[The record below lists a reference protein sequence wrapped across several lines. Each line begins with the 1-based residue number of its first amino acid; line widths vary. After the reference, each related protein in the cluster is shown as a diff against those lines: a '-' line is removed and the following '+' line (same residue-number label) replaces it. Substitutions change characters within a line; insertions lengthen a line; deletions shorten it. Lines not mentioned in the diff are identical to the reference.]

1 MNSPK
6 VVVSLGLAL
15 IFSVILTACGGGS
28 STPPPAPS
36 PPTIET
42 QTLPRGVV
50 NSQTPYGAILSA
62 IGGTGAYTWSISSGS
77 LPPGLTLNA
86 SQGIISGTPT
96 TIGNYP
102 FTVQVTDAKNLSS
115 TANLSIY
122 IEGVVVLSNI
132 CGMSSVPNACPSGS
146 QGVPYSQTLTASGGL
161 QPYTWCVLATGG
173 GCDPTQASLPPG
185 LSLNT
190 ATGVISGTPTF
201 TANGP
206 PMTFMVQVTDA
217 ETSPG
222 IPAVGSSS
230 FGITIMSVTTPS
242 LPTGNVNVPY
252 TNPDGSPVLLTVAGG
267 MQPYTW
273 TAINLP
279 PGLHLDP
286 SCTST
291 KLLTCAIEGTPTMNG
306 VYANPAK
313 VTDGEK
319 LNPAVATANLSII
332 IGPLTITTAS
342 LPAGIVNIAYSTT
355 LGASGGVP
363 PYTWC
368 VLGSNGMCDPSQA
381 LLPPGLTMNSSGVI
395 SGTPTTQN
403 TYGFTVQVTDSGSG
417 SQQEVV
423 TKPLTIAITPGL
435 GNSNLNGP
443 YAFTFSGYKNGTFV
457 VMAGS
462 FVTDGQGHIISGE
475 LDYNDGT
482 GEPVDNNGNPIAQ
495 TIAASSKYNINAN
508 GLGTMTLV
516 TNMSPPSPFVFDIS
530 IESNGSGRLIQS
542 DPAQPQAY
550 GSGQVEPYAPLQ
562 QGENWPL
569 CGSNVAVG
577 LFGLDS
583 SLTARYAAAGQFQF
597 DPKTCVDA
605 ENGVMDINDG
615 GNPSNATFTGAF
627 NQLDNN
633 TSRGIA
639 GITFKPG
646 VAHTYAFYLVSSS
659 DRKSNQLIVVSTEPA
674 SKPSALTLW
683 SGIQQANFPTGWD
696 NSRLAGTAV
705 AELNALDNNV
715 TADVTAGLFVG
726 QGVSGHTCTSGQGG
740 TPQFDPATLSY
751 DENQGGTSS
760 LQQTSTGTYCI
771 DKTTGRVT
779 LTPFNVGPFA
789 VPPVFYMIT
798 ANQAFVVGTDP
809 AVTSGYFEQQ
819 SGSPFTT
826 SSIGGFYAGGTETP
840 VTSMV
845 TNAAVWL
852 SADGSLNMNG
862 TQDTS
867 GPNGPAQNNFNYT
880 YSVDSTGRAV
890 VLQSDGSTA
899 GIMYVIGAAGS
910 QTSPAK
916 AVMLPV
922 NNPGGQPNQNPALSV
937 FNATVIP

>member
-28 STPPPAPS
+28 STPPAPAG
-36 PPTIET
+36 PPTLET
-42 QTLPRGVV
+42 QTLPGGVV
-50 NSQTPYGAILSA
+50 NQNYSAILSA

-77 LPPGLTLNA
+77 LPPGLTLNS
-86 SQGIISGTPT
+86 SQGVISGTPT
-96 TIGNYP
+96 AVQKGGYS
-102 FTVQVTDAKNLSS
+102 FTAQVTDAKGLSA

-122 IEGVVVLSNI
+122 IEGVVSITPASL
-132 CGMSSVPNACPSGS
+132 PSGS
-146 QGVPYSQTLTASGGL
+146 VGVPYSQTLMASGGL
-161 QPYTWCVLATGG
+161 LPYTWCVLATGG
-173 GCDPTQASLPPG
+173 GCDPTQAGLPAG

-190 ATGVISGTPTF
+190 TTGVISGTPT
-201 TANGP
+201 TNGTP
-206 PMTFMVQVTDA
+206 TNFMIQVTDA

-222 IPAVGSSS
+222 IPAVGGSS
-230 FGITIMSVTTPS
+230 FSITIMSVTTTS
-242 LPTGNVNVPY
+242 LPPGNVNVPY
-252 TNPDGSPVLLTVAGG
+252 SATLTVAGG
-267 MQPYTW
+267 VAPYTW
-273 TAINLP
+273 APTVNMP

-286 SCTST
+286 NCVAT
-291 KLLTCAIEGTPTMNG
+291 KLPTCAIEGTPTKNG
-306 VYANPAK
+306 VYANPAQ
-313 VTDGEK
+313 VTDSEK
-319 LNPAVATANLSII
+319 LNPAVATANLNLI
-332 IGPLTITTAS
+332 IGPLTITTTS
-342 LPAGIVNIAYSTT
+342 LPAGIVNILYSTT

-381 LLPPGLTMNSSGVI
+381 LLPPGLTMNSSGMI
-395 SGTPTTQN
+395 SGTPTTPN
-403 TYGFTVQVTDSGSG
+403 SYSFTAQVTDSGSG
-417 SQQEVV
+417 SQQEIVSA
-423 TKPLTIAITPGL
+423 PLTIVITPGL
-435 GNSNLNGP
+435 SNSNLSGS
-443 YAFTFSGYKNGTFV
+443 YAFTFSGYNNGTLV

-462 FVTDGQGHIISGE
+462 FVTDGQGHIISGL

-482 GEPVDNNGNPIAQ
+482 GEPIDNNGNPIAQ
-495 TIAASSKYNINAN
+495 TIAATSKYNINAN

-516 TNMSPPSPFVFDIS
+516 TNMSPPSPFVFNVS
-530 IESNGSGRLIQS
+530 ITSDGNGRLIQS
-542 DPAQPQAY
+542 DSSQPKAY
-550 GSGQVEPYAPLQ
+550 GSGQIITQPPTSQ
-562 QGENWPL
+562 WPL
-569 CGSNVAVG
+569 CGSNVALG

-597 DPKTCVDA
+597 DPSTCVDA
-605 ENGVMDINDG
+605 ENGVMDTNDG

-627 NQLDNN
+627 NQYDQN
-633 TSRGIA
+633 TGRGIA
-639 GITFKPG
+639 GFTFNPG
-646 VAHTYAFYLVSSS
+646 GRHFYAFYLVSNNNH
-659 DRKSNQLIVVSTEPA
+659 KNNQLILVSTEPA
-674 SKPSALTLW
+674 SKPAPLTLW
-683 SGIQQANFPTGWD
+683 SGLQQANFPTGWD
-696 NSRLAGTAV
+696 NTRLTGTDV

-726 QGVSGHTCTSGQGG
+726 QGVTGHTCTSGQGG

-760 LQQTSTGTYCI
+760 LQQTSNGTYCI

-779 LTPFNVGPFA
+779 LTAFNAGPFL
-789 VPPVFYMIT
+789 VPPVFYMVT

-809 AVTSGYFEQQ
+809 AVTAGYLEQQ
-819 SGSPFTT
+819 TGSPFTT

-852 SADGSLNMNG
+852 SADGSINMNG

-890 VLQSDGSTA
+890 VKQSDGSTA
-899 GIMYVIGAAGS
+899 GIMYVVGSAGS

>member
-1 MNSPK
+1 
-6 VVVSLGLAL
+6 
-15 IFSVILTACGGGS
+15 
-28 STPPPAPS
+28 
-36 PPTIET
+36 
-42 QTLPRGVV
+42 
-50 NSQTPYGAILSA
+50 LSA
-62 IGGTGAYTWSISSGS
+62 TGGTGAYTWSISAGT

-96 TIGNYP
+96 TPGNYP
-102 FTVQVTDAKNLSS
+102 FTVQVTDAKNLSA

-122 IEGVVVLSNI
+122 IEGVVTI
-132 CGMSSVPNACPSGS
+132 TPMSLPSGS
-146 QGVPYSQTLTASGGL
+146 VGVPYSQTLTASGGL
-161 QPYTWCVLATGG
+161 PPYIWSISSG
-173 GCDPTQASLPPG
+173 SLPPG
-185 LSLNT
+185 LQLDPGNGSICK
-190 ATGVISGTPTF
+190 TGGAICGTPT
-201 TANGP
+201 ANNTP
-206 PMTFMVQVTDA
+206 VTFSVTVTDSESA
-217 ETSPG
+217 PGVPVSGTSNF
-222 IPAVGSSS
+222 S
-230 FGITIMSVTTPS
+230 ITIMSVTTPS
-242 LPTGNVNVPY
+242 LPPGNVNVPY
-252 TNPDGSPVLLTVAGG
+252 TNPDGSPVQLTVAGG

-273 TAINLP
+273 TAVNLP
-279 PGLHLDP
+279 PGLSLDP
-286 SCTST
+286 GTCTATKKLSCNIT
-291 KLLTCAIEGTPTMNG
+291 GTPTTNG
-306 VYANPAK
+306 VYSVTVK

-319 LNPAVATANLSII
+319 LNPAVAMANLTII
-332 IGPLTITTAS
+332 IGPLTITTTS
-342 LPAGIVNIAYSTT
+342 LPSGIVSLPYSTT
-355 LGASGGVP
+355 LGASGGVK

-395 SGTPTTQN
+395 SGTPTTPN
-403 TYGFTVQVTDSGSG
+403 SYPFTVQVTDSGSG

-423 TKPLTIAITPGL
+423 SAPLTIVITAGL
-435 GNSNLNGP
+435 GNSNLSGS
-443 YAFTFSGYKNGTFV
+443 YAFTFSGYNKGTFV

-462 FVTDGQGHIISGE
+462 FVTDGEGHIISGE

-542 DPAQPQAY
+542 DPAQRQAY

-597 DPKTCVDA
+597 DPNTCVDA

-639 GITFKPG
+639 GITLKPG

-674 SKPSALTLW
+674 SKPAALTLW
-683 SGIQQANFPTGWD
+683 SGLQQARFPTGWD

-705 AELNALDNNV
+705 SELNALDNNV

-726 QGVSGHTCTSGQGG
+726 QGVAGHTCTSGQGG
-740 TPQFDPATLSY
+740 TPQFDPATLNY
-751 DENQGGTSS
+751 DENQGGTSN
-760 LQQTSTGTYCI
+760 LQQASSGTYCI

-779 LTPFNVGPFA
+779 LTSFTAGPFA

-809 AVTSGYFEQQ
+809 AVTSGYLEQQ
-819 SGSPFTT
+819 SGSPFTN
-826 SSIGGFYAGGTETP
+826 SSIGGFYAGGTVTP
-840 VTSMV
+840 VSSMV

-852 SADGSLNMNG
+852 SADGSMNMNG

-899 GIMYVIGAAGS
+899 GIMYVVGSAGV

-916 AVMLPV
+916 VVMVPV
-922 NNPGGQPNQNPALSV
+922 NNAGGKPVSSPALSV
-937 FNATVIP
+937 FNATIIP

>member
-15 IFSVILTACGGGS
+15 IFSVILTACGGSGS
-28 STPPPAPS
+28 NGSGSGGNGGGGTPPPS
-36 PPTIET
+36 PPTIHT
-42 QTLPRGVV
+42 QTLPGGVV
-50 NSQTPYGAILSA
+50 GQNPPYGAILSA

-115 TANLSIY
+115 TADLSIY
-122 IEGVVVLSNI
+122 IEGVVVVSNI

-252 TNPDGSPVLLTVAGG
+252 TNPDGSPVQLTVAGG
-267 MQPYTW
+267 VAPYTW
-273 TAINLP
+273 TNVNLP

-291 KLLTCAIEGTPTMNG
+291 KLLTCTIEGTPTMNG

-435 GNSNLNGP
+435 GNSNLSGN
-443 YAFTFSGYKNGTFV
+443 YVFTFSGYNNGTPV
-457 VMAGS
+457 MMAGS
-462 FVTDGQGHIISGE
+462 FFADGQGHITYGE
-475 LDYNDGT
+475 LDYNNGG
-482 GEPVDNNGNPIAQ
+482 GEPGGSNPTPIAQ
-495 TIAASSKYNINAN
+495 TIAATSKYNINAN
-508 GLGTMTLV
+508 GLGTMQIT
-516 TNMSPPSPFVFDIS
+516 TNKSVFNFSVS
-530 IESNGSGRLIQS
+530 IESDGNGRLIQS

-550 GSGQVEPYAPLQ
+550 GSGQIKTQPSTI
-562 QGENWPL
+562 NWPL
-569 CGSNVAVG
+569 CGSNVALG

-583 SLTARYAAAGQFQF
+583 SLTARYAAAGAFQF
-597 DPKTCVDA
+597 DPMTCVDA
-605 ENGVMDINDG
+605 ENGVMDTNDG

-627 NQLDNN
+627 NQYDQN
-633 TSRGIA
+633 TGRGIA
-639 GITFKPG
+639 GFTFNPG
-646 VAHTYAFYLVSSS
+646 GRHFYAFYLVS
-659 DRKSNQLIVVSTEPA
+659 
-674 SKPSALTLW
+674 
-683 SGIQQANFPTGWD
+683 
-696 NSRLAGTAV
+696 
-705 AELNALDNNV
+705 NNN
-715 TADVTAGLFVG
+715 
-726 QGVSGHTCTSGQGG
+726 H
-740 TPQFDPATLSY
+740 
-751 DENQGGTSS
+751 
-760 LQQTSTGTYCI
+760 
-771 DKTTGRVT
+771 K
-779 LTPFNVGPFA
+779 
-789 VPPVFYMIT
+789 
-798 ANQAFVVGTDP
+798 
-809 AVTSGYFEQQ
+809 
-819 SGSPFTT
+819 
-826 SSIGGFYAGGTETP
+826 
-840 VTSMV
+840 
-845 TNAAVWL
+845 
-852 SADGSLNMNG
+852 
-862 TQDTS
+862 
-867 GPNGPAQNNFNYT
+867 NN
-880 YSVDSTGRAV
+880 
-890 VLQSDGSTA
+890 
-899 GIMYVIGAAGS
+899 
-910 QTSPAK
+910 
-916 AVMLPV
+916 
-922 NNPGGQPNQNPALSV
+922 
-937 FNATVIP
+937 